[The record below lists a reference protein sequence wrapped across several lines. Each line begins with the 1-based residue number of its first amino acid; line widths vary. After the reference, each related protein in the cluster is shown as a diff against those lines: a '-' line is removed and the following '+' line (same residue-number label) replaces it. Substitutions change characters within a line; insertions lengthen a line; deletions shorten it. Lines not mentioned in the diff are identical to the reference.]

1 MPEGSRSATAAASA
15 ADDAS
20 ANGEED
26 DNEEPEEDDLP
37 DDGGTRHDA
46 ADAGVAGDRGWF
58 GEEVWGASARHRGA
72 VADPA
77 KLGRFALPPLATER
91 DLAGWLGIP
100 LTRLRWYTHDR
111 PADTIWHYVRY
122 AVPKRSGGERV
133 ILAPKR
139 ELKALQRKIL
149 RGLLAHVPA
158 APAAHGFVP
167 GRSILSNARAHVGR
181 QVVLKLDLKDFF
193 PSVTYPRVR
202 GLFIALGYSFA
213 VASALALLCT
223 EYERVPA
230 VLDGTARYVSTG
242 PRYLVQGAPT
252 SPALANL
259 VAWRLDRRLS
269 GLAARRGFA
278 YTRYADDLTFSSDSP
293 ESANDLRRVVQRIVA
308 EEQFVVNT
316 AKTRLARRSARQ
328 TVTGLVVNDGIS
340 TPRQLRRRMRAI
352 LHNAQAT
359 GLAVQNR
366 ENRRSFRAYLQGV
379 IAFVHAAN
387 PRHASLLQKELRSVR
402 DNAIEPPRS

>member
-1 MPEGSRSATAAASA
+1 MPEVSASAAEAASA
-15 ADDAS
+15 ADAESDIDD
-20 ANGEED
+20 ED
-26 DNEEPEEDDLP
+26 DDEEPEEDEESEE
-37 DDGGTRHDA
+37 DDVSDDA
-46 ADAGVAGDRGWF
+46 AAGVVRDRGWF

-72 VADPA
+72 AADPA
-77 KLGRFALPPLATER
+77 KLGRFAVPPLATEH
-91 DLAGWLGIP
+91 DLAAWLGIP

-111 PADTIWHYVRY
+111 PADTVWHYVRY
-122 AVPKRSGGERV
+122 TVPKRSGGERV

-167 GRSILSNARAHVGR
+167 GRSILSNAQAHVGR

-202 GLFIALGYSFA
+202 GLFIALGYSFT
-213 VASALALLCT
+213 VSSALALLCT

-230 VLDGTARYVSTG
+230 VLDGTARYVSIG

-269 GLAARRGFA
+269 GLAVRRGFA

-293 ESANDLRRVVQRIVA
+293 DSANDLRRVVQRIVA

-402 DNAIEPPRS
+402 DNATEPPRS